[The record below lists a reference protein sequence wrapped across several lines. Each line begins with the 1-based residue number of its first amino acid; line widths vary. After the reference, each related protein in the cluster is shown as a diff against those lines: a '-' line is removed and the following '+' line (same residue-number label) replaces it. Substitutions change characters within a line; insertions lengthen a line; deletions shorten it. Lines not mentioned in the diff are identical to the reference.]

1 MAVRNDNPMPYAP
14 ANLAEARL
22 LLETLC
28 RDWTEELMKEPPD
41 WRYLDDLHDWIE
53 ETQDLIEDLELD
65 ESMGTCQ

>member
-1 MAVRNDNPMPYAP
+1 MPYAP

-41 WRYLDDLHDWIE
+41 WRNLDDLHDWIE
-53 ETQDLIEDLELD
+53 ETDDVIADFELD
-65 ESMGTCQ
+65 ESMGV